1 MGERLKGKQGRLR
14 PGGRRR
20 SRGGLQGE
28 SWTRNGKACRRQQ
41 PRRTAQRKG
50 DTTWAVARRPGP
62 INTERPGTVVSP
74 RDAGKAEP
82 TARVSSD
89 LGYVG
94 ANHCMGHTIVGF
106 PALFGLFEIFAVRTA
121 ERDEEKELLIRGR
134 G

>member
-1 MGERLKGKQGRLR
+1 MLE
-14 PGGRRR
+14 PG
-20 SRGGLQGE
+20 
-28 SWTRNGKACRRQQ
+28 
-41 PRRTAQRKG
+41 RTAQRKG

-121 ERDEEKELLIRGR
+121 ERDEENELLIRRR